1 MKKIWEF
8 FKKLLKG
15 LTVTSTEKKL
25 NEDGPGNPP
34 PTPPG
39 KGNG

>member
-1 MKKIWEF
+1 MKKIFEF
-8 FKKLLKG
+8 LKKLWKG
-15 LTVTSTEKKL
+15 LTGTSTNTENL
-25 NEDGPGNPP
+25 EGPGNPP

>member
-1 MKKIWEF
+1 MKKILEF
-8 FKKLLKG
+8 LKKLWSALIG
-15 LTVTSTEKKL
+15 TSTKD
-25 NEDGPGNPP
+25 DGPGNPP